1 MTGSVSPEGEGEK
14 RSDPAGAGG
23 GRSAPSA
30 GEGEQGLAVLAVLGA
45 SRRAVLVGDARV
57 ADFGSLER
65 DARLV
70 GEAGPDLVGCLAG
83 DGAFLPADDG
93 GHGAVWGPGQR
104 RILRVSLSRAVFWAK
119 NRQTDGH
126 LHIWAPLKFS

>member
-1 MTGSVSPEGEGEK
+1 MTGNVSPEGEGEK
-14 RSDPAGAGG
+14 GSDPAGAGG
-23 GRSAPSA
+23 GRSAPSV
-30 GEGEQGLAVLAVLGA
+30 GEGEQGVPEVDVAPCSAVLAVLGA

-83 DGAFLPADDG
+83 DGAFFR
-93 GHGAVWGPGQR
+93 HGAVCGPGQR
-104 RILRVSLSRAVFWAK
+104 RILRVSLSRAVFWAE
-119 NRQTDGH
+119 TDGQTVILIFRH
-126 LHIWAPLKFS
+126 L